1 MVYHRW
7 LRENKSTF
15 SAYLSHTLR
24 ASPVSF
30 GYVLQ
35 RWDQAE
41 CVVAVVTAITQKEP
55 VLFVPSSTHKA
66 EIKVDLRVSATFL
79 FIFFKAKQNK
89 MQKLLWY

>member
-15 SAYLSHTLR
+15 SAYLSNTLR
-24 ASPVSF
+24 APPVSF

-41 CVVAVVTAITQKEP
+41 GVVAVVTAITQQQAVFISP
-55 VLFVPSSTHKA
+55 TATHQTNNQIHLGNNNRSS
-66 EIKVDLRVSATFL
+66 L
-79 FIFFKAKQNK
+79 
-89 MQKLLWY
+89 